1 MKRITASGVRGVI
14 WDKIKNRWVTYL
26 WIDGKNKYIGSFH
39 NMEDAIQAKIKV
51 VEEYGKPELLEPYKY
66 ISVNERSKIYYNKDK
81 EKKLK
86 KMRERHDKNREGD
99 LLRNMGYKR
108 RLKLKIIEEYGG
120 KCVCCG
126 ENRFEFLTIDHINGD
141 GKQHR
146 KELGANMLYNW
157 LKKNNFPKDN
167 FQLLCMNCNFAKGHF
182 GKCPHEIEREK
193 ENLNE

>member
-1 MKRITASGVRGVI
+1 
-14 WDKIKNRWVTYL
+14 
-26 WIDGKNKYIGSFH
+26 
-39 NMEDAIQAKIKV
+39 
-51 VEEYGKPELLEPYKY
+51 
-66 ISVNERSKIYYNKDK
+66 
-81 EKKLK
+81 
-86 KMRERHDKNREGD
+86 
-99 LLRNMGYKR
+99 MGYKR